1 MPDEMMTRTT
11 DSSAVAMGETGGLGN
26 AVSDFIRDAADS
38 GDNSQWA
45 ISEQAGQ
52 DADQFDTYDDGGDDD
67 NYDDLVNDILGV
79 DTQPQY
85 SEQDAYSEQPN
96 PVPYER
102 FREVN
107 ERARQAEEYEAK
119 LQKWGRVIEQ
129 FEQQGYSD
137 ASQVDAALEQ
147 QRQAAEDQAIRNRYQ
162 QLVDSQLLDPA
173 VAEAQYEAESARIGY
188 ERQMQQVQEYMMYQQ
203 REAAFQAYPLA
214 ARAEV
219 LVDNLIQ
226 AGIDPVSAAQ
236 AVHEQVRTLTQ
247 AMVPE
252 ITSRI
257 KKQQRVPQPMGQGQA
272 ARMGPT
278 GGGGQSRPSGLAA
291 LLGIQRGRGTL

>member
-1 MPDEMMTRTT
+1 MPEEMMTRTT
-11 DSSAVAMGETGGLGN
+11 DSSAVAMGETGGLSN
-26 AVSDFIRDAADS
+26 AVTDFIRDTAGSD
-38 GDNSQWA
+38 DNSQWA
-45 ISEQAGQ
+45 TSEQAGQ
-52 DADQFDTYDDGGDDD
+52 DADQFGEYESDGGDDE
-67 NYDDLVNDILGV
+67 NYDDLISDILGEE
-79 DTQPQY
+79 TPRY
-85 SEQDAYSEQPN
+85 SEQEAYSEQPN

-107 ERARQAEEYEAK
+107 ERARQAEEYENK

-129 FEQQGYSD
+129 FEQQGYTD

-147 QRQAAEDQAIRNRYQ
+147 QRQAAEDMAIRQRYQ

-173 VAEAQYEAESARIGY
+173 VAEAQYEAESARINY

-226 AGIDPVSAAQ
+226 AGVDPVQAAQ

-272 ARMGPT
+272 ARMAPT
-278 GGGGQSRPSGLAA
+278 GGGQSRPQGIAA
-291 LLGIQRGRGTL
+291 LLGITRGRGTL

>member
-1 MPDEMMTRTT
+1 MPEEMMTRTM
-11 DSSAVAMGETGGLGN
+11 DSSAIAMGETGQLNDAVTDFSQDN
-26 AVSDFIRDAADS
+26 AGPDDY
-38 GDNSQWA
+38 SQRA
-45 ISEQAGQ
+45 ISELGQ
-52 DADQFDTYDDGGDDD
+52 NADEFNEYDDDDD
-67 NYDDLVNDILGV
+67 ENYDDLVDDILGV
-79 DTQPQY
+79 ERQTFLQDT
-85 SEQDAYSEQPN
+85 DNEQPN

-107 ERARQAEEYEAK
+107 ERARQAEEYENK

-129 FEQQGYSD
+129 FEQQGYTD

-147 QRQAAEDQAIRNRYQ
+147 QRQVAENQAVRQRYQ

-173 VAEAQYEAESARIGY
+173 VAEAQYEAESMRMNY
-188 ERQMQQVQEYMMYQQ
+188 ERQMQQVQEYMVYQQ

-226 AGIDPVSAAQ
+226 AGVDPVYAAQ

-257 KKQQRVPQPMGQGQA
+257 KKQQRVPQPMGQGQS
-272 ARMGPT
+272 ARV
-278 GGGGQSRPSGLAA
+278 SPSGGNNQNRTSGFAA
-291 LLGIQRGRGTL
+291 LLGITRGRGSL

>member
-1 MPDEMMTRTT
+1 MPEEMMTRTT

-26 AVSDFIRDAADS
+26 AVSDFIQNAAGSD
-38 GDNSQWA
+38 DNSQWA

-52 DADQFDTYDDGGDDD
+52 DADQFDEYGDGEDE
-67 NYDDLVNDILGV
+67 NYDDIVNDILGV
-79 DTQPQY
+79 ESTSHHSQ
-85 SEQDAYSEQPN
+85 QDAYSEQPN

-107 ERARQAEEYEAK
+107 ERARQAEEYETK

-129 FEQQGYSD
+129 FEQQGYTD

-147 QRQAAEDQAIRNRYQ
+147 QRQAAEDQAVRQRYQ

-173 VAEAQYEAESARIGY
+173 VAEAQYEAESARMGY

-226 AGIDPVSAAQ
+226 AGVDPVYAAQ

-257 KKQQRVPQPMGQGQA
+257 KKQQRAPQPISQGQA

-278 GGGGQSRPSGLAA
+278 GGGGQNRPSGFAA